1 MSKSLIIEAL
11 KKQLKAKDD
20 LISQKDRLIVEKE
33 AAYNE
38 LNIHFAELQR
48 KHEELTY
55 QYNSVLRIINNSKS
69 ETFKSLSLDNNDLKQ
84 GSLFDQEAV
93 DALDAD
99 YERVQE
105 QLEKDINEALR
116 NQSSIKPAGKL
127 KKNKNKPTGPKGF
140 PEYLERR
147 VRTIQ
152 PDGDLSDATLLGYD
166 KKETLNFTPAQLWV
180 DQTLIPKYLIK
191 DKQKNRTFFLQAPA
205 PNRPFDRLTA
215 SPSLLATLI
224 VDKFAYHMPIYRQM
238 KKFEHYGYAIPQ
250 GTICG
255 WLDKAQELLAPLY
268 QVLRNEVLKTSSLQA
283 DESPIDVQGIK
294 EGKLHQAYMWLYR
307 NVINRLVLFDFQL
320 GRSAKYP
327 IAMLKDYVGHLQV
340 DGYGAYEHKEI
351 GGKQEI
357 ILLYCHTHTR
367 RNFVKS
373 INYDKERANYYI
385 QQIGRVY
392 AVEQEIKDR
401 NLTRQDKVAYREKY
415 ASPILDALGLWL
427 AKQKEQVVPT
437 TPIGK
442 AINYAIERWEGLKT
456 YLHFDFL
463 EIDTNLLEQKVRRQ
477 TLGRKN
483 WLFAGSKHGGQRIAM
498 MYSLIACCEEYD
510 IDPYAYFVDVI
521 SRIDPDNTKM
531 SDLKELLP
539 HKWRPAQTTVTV
551 GNPTIQLAAQV
562 TV

>member
-11 KKQLKAKDD
+11 KKQLQAMNE
-20 LISQKDRLIVEKE
+20 LIVQKNSFIAQKE
-33 AAYNE
+33 AAYND
-38 LNIHFAELQR
+38 LNDRFAELQR

-55 QYNSVLRIINNSKS
+55 RYNSVLRIINTSKS
-69 ETFKSLSLDNNDLKQ
+69 ETFKSLSGDNDLQQ
-84 GSLFDQEAV
+84 GSLFDPET
-93 DALDAD
+93 DESLEAD
-99 YERVQE
+99 YERVQQQIE
-105 QLEKDINEALR
+105 TDINAALKS
-116 NQSSIKPAGKL
+116 QSSVTSHGKP
-127 KKNKNKPTGPKGF
+127 KKNTNKPTGPKGF
-140 PEYLERR
+140 PEHLERR
-147 VRTIQ
+147 VTTIQ
-152 PDGDLSDATLLGYD
+152 PEADLSNAILLGYD
-166 KKETLNFTPAQLWV
+166 KKETLNFTPAKLWV

-205 PNRPFDRLTA
+205 PSRPLDRLTA
-215 SPSLLATLI
+215 APSLLATLI

-268 QVLRNEVLKTSSLQA
+268 QVLRNEVLKTNSLQA
-283 DESPIDVQGIK
+283 DESPIEVQGMK

-327 IAMLKDYVGHLQV
+327 IEMLKDYVGHLQV
-340 DGYGAYEHKEI
+340 DGYRAYEHKEI

-367 RNFVKS
+367 RNFVNS

-385 QQIGRVY
+385 QQIGKVY
-392 AVEQEIKDR
+392 AVEQQIKDS
-401 NLTRQDKVAYREKY
+401 NLTGQDKVAYREKY
-415 ASPILDALGLWL
+415 AGPILDALGLWL
-427 AKQKEQVVPT
+427 AQQKKQVVPT

-442 AINYAIERWEGLKT
+442 AINYAMERWEGLKT

-483 WLFAGSKHGGQRIAM
+483 YLFAGSKHGGQRIAM

-521 SRIDPDNTKM
+521 SRIDPDNIKM

-539 HKWRPAQTTVTV
+539 HRWKPAQTVITV
-551 GNPTIQLAAQV
+551 GNPPDQSAAQV
-562 TV
+562 RV